1 MGFLRKG
8 SFKEKESKCKG
19 PEAGACVLLEQ
30 EIREKIGVVWVWIMC
45 GYGSCVALWAAV
57 KTQI

>member
-1 MGFLRKG
+1 MGFLCKG
-8 SFKEKESKCKG
+8 SFKEKESKYKG

-30 EIREKIGVVWVWIMC
+30 EIREKIGWC